1 LTAVA
6 ICGGAELHSACDVL
20 GLEPATSQPG
30 LVLVDL
36 RLEDAVASAA
46 AFAADIPRIVIGTPE
61 QIALLAALGGDRLL
75 AATSADA
82 AVIGPLVAQALPQAM
97 PERTRV
103 VTLTAARGGTGRTL
117 CAANLARRLAG
128 DRAVVAIDGTGT
140 GALGWWLGVDP
151 RPWSELEAL
160 AGELR
165 AEHVE
170 LVAASA
176 APRLSVVGGA
186 PALPSADVLG
196 LTIAAARERAD
207 LVLIDAPL
215 LQDERAR
222 VAAAR
227 SDRVLVLSYADAPSR
242 AALASADVPAG
253 AWIIGSQCQAGPIED
268 AFRVLPRDEGAIADA
283 LGTRGRV
290 GGALGRTY
298 DELAE
303 LLAIDAT

>member
-1 LTAVA
+1 MTAVA
-6 ICGGAELHSACDVL
+6 ICGGAELRAACDVL
-20 GLEPATSQPG
+20 GLDPATARPR

-36 RLEDAVASAA
+36 RVEGAAASAA

-61 QIALLAALGGDRLL
+61 QTTLLAALGGDRLL
-75 AATSADA
+75 VATSADA
-82 AVIGPLVAQALPQAM
+82 AAVGPLVARAFPAAV

-170 LVAASA
+170 LVAALA
-176 APRLSVVGGA
+176 APRLSIVGGA
-186 PALPSADVLG
+186 PALPSADVLAM
-196 LTIAAARERAD
+196 TIAAARERAD
-207 LVLIDAPL
+207 LVLIDAPPL
-215 LQDERAR
+215 PDERAR
-222 VAAAR
+222 VAATR
-227 SDRVLVLSYADAPSR
+227 SDRVLVLSYADPPSR

-253 AWIIGSQCQAGPIED
+253 AWIIGSQCEADQIDD

-283 LGTRGRV
+283 LGARERV
-290 GGALGRTY
+290 GGALGRAY